1 MNIAAFNV
9 GIAVA
14 PLASG
19 LVINTGLGLA
29 GTAWSGAAFGVAHM
43 GSVLLDRHLTR
54 RHEAGTE
61 EPTTVS
67 ELEHAP
73 AAS

>member
-1 MNIAAFNV
+1 
-9 GIAVA
+9 
-14 PLASG
+14 
-19 LVINTGLGLA
+19 VINTALGLA
-29 GTAWSGAAFGVAHM
+29 GTAWIGAAFGVAHM